1 MNPFSEELKNGL
13 VWLPELGMGR
23 YPVPQARPYDAGYF
37 ARYQQMA
44 DTQLGQSLTAARIQ
58 LVARHYQGALLDVG
72 IGSGQFVEAR
82 PQTRG
87 YDVNPAGVDWLWG
100 GIGVVE
106 CVSTVGT
113 NVSGSTIKKAT
124 ASVCNA
130 FTVFNQAFHGVT
142 TASSPVPLYLA
153 GGSVHYYRVGSGA
166 RLPLPVSATVAALA
180 TGSDPVGADGF
191 VWDLAAN
198 CIDIYSSSTSGN
210 PKVNISLLMISTQG
224 NLTVKKE
231 TRGDVVWENG
241 KPCGLFLL

>member
-1 MNPFSEELKNGL
+1 MADINFNPFK
-13 VWLPELGMGR
+13 
-23 YPVPQARPYDAGYF
+23 
-37 ARYQQMA
+37 
-44 DTQLGQSLTAARIQ
+44 T
-58 LVARHYQGALLDVG
+58 QGAPKGMFNVESRGLTQGDAQDDPAIRLQLCSGSLVDNLDAPV
-72 IGSGQFVEAR
+72 
-82 PQTRG
+82 
-87 YDVNPAGVDWLWG
+87 WG

-124 ASVCNA
+124 ASICNA